1 MVRVEGVDGSFWFV
15 GLLIIIVLTLILN
28 LNLVLSIVGFPWSLL
43 FVWCSGSLLAYA
55 TLLSVAAVF
64 YSPDE
69 DIPTIPPQVKR

>member
-1 MVRVEGVDGSFWFV
+1 MVHVEGVAGSFWLV
-15 GLLIIIVLTLILN
+15 GRLIIIVLILI

-69 DIPTIPPQVKR
+69 DIPTIPLQVKR